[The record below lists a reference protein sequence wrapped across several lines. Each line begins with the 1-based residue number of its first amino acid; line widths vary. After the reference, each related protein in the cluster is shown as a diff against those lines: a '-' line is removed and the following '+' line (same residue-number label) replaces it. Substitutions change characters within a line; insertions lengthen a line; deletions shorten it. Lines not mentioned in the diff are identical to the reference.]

1 MNAKIVYK
9 KSNKWF
15 TGTIKE
21 DKLRKTK
28 QINKLSD
35 VTETQEYLTL
45 KQWMKKTKTKGEAEE
60 FLTKFKIQS
69 LYIKDVPIVF
79 EKTENGTD
87 THPTAKQFWAKLN
100 EICIKCKKNCKQSS
114 YAFIMSCNGKA

>member
-69 LYIKDVPIVF
+69 LYIKIF
-79 EKTENGTD
+79 LYIE
-87 THPTAKQFWAKLN
+87 L
-100 EICIKCKKNCKQSS
+100 
-114 YAFIMSCNGKA
+114 